1 MGVPPAPDPG
11 WERYSARRSHPAQE
25 THDPTPMTSPSA
37 SVVPLATR
45 IDAGRWAFLRSQR
58 MTAIALLL
66 PALAYLALMTQAP
79 FVLTLWYSFHRWIL
93 TSPELGHVWVGI
105 DNFRYELTE
114 DPIFRTAIWNTLEIT
129 AAIVGGSVALGLGF
143 ALLLNRSFPLRGVA
157 RSLMI
162 APFFVMPTVNAVVQK
177 NLFLNPIFGLV
188 NWVWTSLGFERI
200 DWLAVHPKFS
210 IIAMAVWQWAPFM
223 MLILLAGL
231 QGISDE
237 VREAARIDGAGP
249 FTEFRR
255 VTLPLLGPYIELA
268 VLLGMI
274 YILQL
279 FGEIFVATQ
288 GGPGTETTT
297 IPYYVYQTISQAN
310 DVGSSSAQGVLAI
323 VFSSIIAVLLLR
335 LLTRTFR
342 KGLTT

>member
-1 MGVPPAPDPG
+1 M
-11 WERYSARRSHPAQE
+11 
-25 THDPTPMTSPSA
+25 TTPSS
-37 SVVPLATR
+37 SLATPVTEV
-45 IDAGRWAFLRSQR
+45 GERWAILRSPR
-58 MTAIALLL
+58 LASIALLA
-66 PALAYLALMTQAP
+66 PALVYLAVMTQAP
-79 FVLTLWYSFHRWIL
+79 FLLTLWYSFHNWIL
-93 TSPELGHVWVGI
+93 TSPELGHQWVGL
-105 DNFRYELTE
+105 DNFRYTVTE
-114 DPIFRTAIWNTLEIT
+114 DPIFRSAIYNTLEIT
-129 AAIVGGSVALGLGF
+129 AAIVGGSLVLGLGF

-157 RSLMI
+157 RALLI

-188 NWVWTSLGFERI
+188 NWVWTSIGFDRV
-200 DWLAVHPKFS
+200 DWLAVHPKAA
-210 IIAMAVWQWAPFM
+210 IITMAVWQWAPFM

-255 VTLPLLGPYIELA
+255 ITVPLLGPYFELA

-297 IPYYVYQTISQAN
+297 VPYYVYQTISQAN
-310 DVGSSSAQGVLAI
+310 DVGTSSAQGVLAI
-323 VFSSIIAVLLLR
+323 IFSSIIAALLLR

-342 KGLTT
+342 RGLTS

>member
-1 MGVPPAPDPG
+1 MATATARTAP
-11 WERYSARRSHPAQE
+11 S
-25 THDPTPMTSPSA
+25 
-37 SVVPLATR
+37 
-45 IDAGRWAFLRSQR
+45 RWAFVRSQR
-58 MTAIALLL
+58 VGNIALLL

-79 FVLTLWYSFHRWIL
+79 FVLTLWYGFHRWIL
-93 TSPELGHVWVGI
+93 TSPELGHAWIGLE
-105 DNFRYELTE
+105 NFRYELTQ
-114 DPIFRTAIWNTLEIT
+114 DPIFRTAIKNTLEIT
-129 AAIVGGSVALGLGF
+129 ASIVGGSLVIGLGL

-188 NWVWTSLGFERI
+188 NWFWTTLGFHRV

-231 QGISDE
+231 QGISEE

-249 FTEFRR
+249 VTEFRR
-255 VTLPLLGPYIELA
+255 ITLPLLGPYVELA

-310 DVGSSSAQGVLAI
+310 DVGTSSAQGVLAI
-323 VFSSIIAVLLLR
+323 VFSSIIAALLLR

-342 KGLTT
+342 KGLTA

>member
-1 MGVPPAPDPG
+1 
-11 WERYSARRSHPAQE
+11 
-25 THDPTPMTSPSA
+25 MTAPSA
-37 SVVPLATR
+37 SLTSPVAEAG
-45 IDAGRWAFLRSQR
+45 AGRLAFFRSQR
-58 MTAIALLL
+58 VSRVALLL
-66 PALAYLALMTQAP
+66 PALLFLAVMTQAP
-79 FVLTLWYSFHRWIL
+79 FLLTLWYSFHNWIL
-93 TSPELGHVWVGI
+93 TEPQLGHRWI
-105 DNFRYELTE
+105 WFDNFRYELTE
-114 DPIFRTAIWNTLEIT
+114 DPIFRSAIYNTLELT
-129 AAIVGGSVALGLGF
+129 GAIVGGSLVLGLAF
-143 ALLLNRSFPLRGVA
+143 ALLLNRRFPLRGVA

-188 NWVWTSLGFERI
+188 NWVTTSLGFSRL
-200 DWLAVHPKFS
+200 DWLAVHPKLS
-210 IIAMAVWQWAPFM
+210 IISMAVWQWAPFM

-249 FTEFRR
+249 FREFRL
-255 VTLPLLGPYIELA
+255 VTLPLLGPYLELA

-310 DVGSSSAQGVLAI
+310 DVGSASAEGVLAI
-323 VFSSIIAVLLLR
+323 IFSGIIAALLLR

-342 KGLTT
+342 RGLLA

>member
-1 MGVPPAPDPG
+1 
-11 WERYSARRSHPAQE
+11 
-25 THDPTPMTSPSA
+25 MTSRSA
-37 SVVPLATR
+37 TIAASGPELEV
-45 IDAGRWAFLRSQR
+45 GRWAFLRSQR
-58 MTAIALLL
+58 VTSIGLLL
-66 PALAYLALMTQAP
+66 PALAYLAVMTQAP
-79 FVLTLWYSFHRWIL
+79 FVVTLWYSFHRWIL
-93 TSPELGHVWVGI
+93 TSPQLGHAWIGI
-105 DNFRYELTE
+105 DNFRYELSD
-114 DPIFRTAIWNTLEIT
+114 DPIFRSAIVNTLEIT
-129 AAIVGGSVALGLGF
+129 AGIVGGSLVFGLAF

-188 NWVWTSLGFERI
+188 NWVWTSVGFHRI
-200 DWLAVHPKFS
+200 DWLAIHPKFS
-210 IIAMAVWQWAPFM
+210 IITMAVWQWAPFM

-249 FTEFRR
+249 ITEFRR
-255 VTLPLLGPYIELA
+255 ITLPLLGPYLELA

-288 GGPGTETTT
+288 GGPGTQTTT

-310 DVGSSSAQGVLAI
+310 DVGSASAQGVLAI
-323 VFSSIIAVLLLR
+323 VFSSIIAALLLR

-342 KGLTT
+342 KGLTA

>member
-1 MGVPPAPDPG
+1 MTARPVSVEPLTELAP
-11 WERYSARRSHPAQE
+11 
-25 THDPTPMTSPSA
+25 
-37 SVVPLATR
+37 
-45 IDAGRWAFLRSQR
+45 GRLAFLRSQSAYR
-58 MTAIALLL
+58 IGLLL
-66 PALAYLALMTQAP
+66 PALVYLAVMTQAP
-79 FVLTLWYSFHRWIL
+79 FLVTLWYSFHNWIL
-93 TSPELGHVWVGI
+93 TSPELGHRWIGL

-114 DPIFRTAIWNTLEIT
+114 DPIFRTAIYNTLEIT
-129 AAIVGGSVALGLGF
+129 AGVVGGSLVLGLGF
-143 ALLLNRSFPLRGVA
+143 ALLLNRRFPLRGVA
-157 RSLMI
+157 RALMI

-188 NWVWTSLGFERI
+188 NWVTTSLGFDRV
-200 DWLAVHPKFS
+200 DWLATYPKLG
-210 IIAMAVWQWAPFM
+210 IISMAVWQWAPFM

-237 VREAARIDGAGP
+237 VREAAQIDGAGP
-249 FTEFRR
+249 ITEFRR
-255 VTLPLLGPYIELA
+255 ITLPLLGPYIELA
-268 VLLGMI
+268 VLLGLI

-310 DVGSSSAQGVLAI
+310 DVGTSSAQGVLAI
-323 VFSSIIAVLLLR
+323 VFSAIIAALLLR

-342 KGLTT
+342 RELTA

>member
-1 MGVPPAPDPG
+1 MGAA
-11 WERYSARRSHPAQE
+11 SAGRPHPAFARIERNLVTVRPE
-25 THDPTPMTSPSA
+25 TLAPSA
-37 SVVPLATR
+37 VGLRPV
-45 IDAGRWAFLRSQR
+45 GRFGFLRTQR
-58 MTAIALLL
+58 AASIGLIL

-79 FVLTLWYSFHRWIL
+79 FALTLWYSFRQWVL
-93 TSPELGHVWVGI
+93 TSPDIPHKWVGFS
-105 DNFRYELTE
+105 NFTYELTQ
-114 DPIFRTAIWNTLEIT
+114 DPIFRQAIYNTLEFT
-129 AAIVGGSVALGLGF
+129 TAIVGGSLLFGLAF

-177 NLFLNPIFGLV
+177 NLFLNPIFGLL
-188 NWVWTSLGFERI
+188 NWIMTSVGFARI
-200 DWLAVHPKFS
+200 DWLAVHPKLS
-210 IIAMAVWQWAPFM
+210 IIEMAVWQWAPFM

-231 QGISDE
+231 QGIPDD

-255 VTLPLLGPYIELA
+255 ITIPLLGPYFQLA

-288 GGPGTETTT
+288 GGPGSATTT
-297 IPYYVYQTISQAN
+297 IPYYIYQTISQAN

-323 VFSSIIAVLLLR
+323 VFSSVIAALLLR
-335 LLTRTFR
+335 LLLRTFR
-342 KGLTT
+342 SGVTA

>member
-1 MGVPPAPDPG
+1 MSAPAVEIP
-11 WERYSARRSHPAQE
+11 
-25 THDPTPMTSPSA
+25 
-37 SVVPLATR
+37 V
-45 IDAGRWAFLRSQR
+45 GRWAFLRSQR
-58 MTAIALLL
+58 ALSIGLLL
-66 PALAYLALMTQAP
+66 PALLYLALLTQAP
-79 FVLTLWYSFHRWIL
+79 FVVTLWYSLHRWIL
-93 TSPELGHVWVGI
+93 TSPELGHAWVGI
-105 DNFRYELTE
+105 DNFRYELTQ
-114 DPIFRTAIWNTLEIT
+114 DTIFRTAIVNTLEFT
-129 AAIVGGSVALGLGF
+129 AAIVGGSLVIGLAF
-143 ALLLNRSFPLRGVA
+143 AVLLNRSFPLRGVA

-188 NWVWTSLGFERI
+188 NWVWTSLGFQRV
-200 DWLAVHPKFS
+200 DWLAAHPKLS
-210 IIAMAVWQWAPFM
+210 IIAMSAWEWAPFM

-231 QGISDE
+231 QGISEE

-249 FTEFRR
+249 VTEFRR
-255 VTLPLLGPYIELA
+255 ITLPLLAPYFELA

-279 FGEIFVATQ
+279 FGEIYVATQ

-310 DVGSSSAQGVLAI
+310 DVGASSAQGVLAI
-323 VFSSIIAVLLLR
+323 VFSSIIAALLLR

-342 KGLTT
+342 RGPTA

>member
-1 MGVPPAPDPG
+1 
-11 WERYSARRSHPAQE
+11 
-25 THDPTPMTSPSA
+25 MTVRSA
-37 SVVPLATR
+37 SVEPARARLA
-45 IDAGRWAFLRSQR
+45 AGRLAFVRSPVVYR
-58 MTAIALLL
+58 IGLLL
-66 PALAYLALMTQAP
+66 PALAYLAVMTQAP
-79 FVLTLWYSFHRWIL
+79 FVLTLWYSFHNWIL
-93 TSPELGHVWVGI
+93 TSPELGHRWVGL
-105 DNFRYELTE
+105 DNYRYALTE
-114 DPIFRTAIWNTLEIT
+114 DPVFRTAIYNTLEIT
-129 AAIVGGSVALGLGF
+129 AGVVGGSLVLGLAL

-188 NWVWTSLGFERI
+188 NWVTTSLGFHRV
-200 DWLAVHPKFS
+200 DWLAVHPKLA
-210 IIAMAVWQWAPFM
+210 IISMAVWQWTPFM

-237 VREAARIDGAGP
+237 VREAGRVDGAGP
-249 FTEFRR
+249 VSELRWI
-255 VTLPLLGPYIELA
+255 TLPLLGPYLELA

-297 IPYYVYQTISQAN
+297 IPYYVYQTVSQAN
-310 DVGSSSAQGVLAI
+310 DVGTSSAQAVLAI
-323 VFSSIIAVLLLR
+323 VFSAIIAALLLR

-342 KGLTT
+342 RGLTA

>member
-1 MGVPPAPDPG
+1 
-11 WERYSARRSHPAQE
+11 
-25 THDPTPMTSPSA
+25 MTSVQA
-37 SVVPLATR
+37 LEVP
-45 IDAGRWAFLRSQR
+45 AGRWAFLRSQR
-58 MTAIALLL
+58 VTSIALLL
-66 PALAYLALMTQAP
+66 PALLYLALLTQAP
-79 FVLTLWYSFHRWIL
+79 FVLTLWYSLHNWIL
-93 TSPELGHVWVGI
+93 TSPQLGHAWVGI
-105 DNFRYELTE
+105 SNFRYEVTQ
-114 DPIFRTAIWNTLEIT
+114 DPIFRTALVNTLEIT
-129 AAIVGGSVALGLGF
+129 ASIVGGALVAGLAF

-188 NWVWTSLGFERI
+188 NWVWTSLGFQRI
-200 DWLAVHPKFS
+200 DWLATHPKLS
-210 IIAMAVWQWAPFM
+210 IIGMAAWQWAPFM

-249 FTEFRR
+249 ITEFRR
-255 VTLPLLGPYIELA
+255 ITLPLLAPYFELA

-279 FGEIFVATQ
+279 FGEIYVATQ

-310 DVGSSSAQGVLAI
+310 DVGTSSAQGVLAI
-323 VFSSIIAVLLLR
+323 VFTSIIAALVLR

-342 KGLTT
+342 KGVTG

>member
-1 MGVPPAPDPG
+1 MARPATQVDP
-11 WERYSARRSHPAQE
+11 A
-25 THDPTPMTSPSA
+25 
-37 SVVPLATR
+37 
-45 IDAGRWAFLRSQR
+45 RWAFLRSQR
-58 MTAIALLL
+58 VASIALLL

-79 FVLTLWYSFHRWIL
+79 FVLTLWYGFHRWIL
-93 TSPELGHVWVGI
+93 TSPELGHAWIGI
-105 DNFRYELTE
+105 ANFRYELTQ
-114 DPIFRTAIWNTLEIT
+114 DPIFRTAIVNTLEIT
-129 AAIVGGSVALGLGF
+129 AAIVGGSLVIGLAL

-188 NWVWTSLGFERI
+188 NWFWTSLGFQRV

-249 FTEFRR
+249 VTEFRR
-255 VTLPLLGPYIELA
+255 ITLPLLGPYVELA

-310 DVGSSSAQGVLAI
+310 DVGTSSAQGVLAI
-323 VFSSIIAVLLLR
+323 VFSSIIAALLLR

-342 KGLTT
+342 KGLTA

>member
-1 MGVPPAPDPG
+1 MTAP
-11 WERYSARRSHPAQE
+11 SSSLA
-25 THDPTPMTSPSA
+25 PSTA
-37 SVVPLATR
+37 DVG
-45 IDAGRWAFLRSQR
+45 AGRWAFLRSQR
-58 MTAIALLL
+58 LASIALLL
-66 PALAYLALMTQAP
+66 PALIYLAVMTQAP
-79 FVLTLWYSFHRWIL
+79 FLLTLWYSFHNWIL
-93 TSPELGHVWVGI
+93 TSPELGHRWIGF
-105 DNFRYELTE
+105 DNFRYTLTD
-114 DPIFRTAIWNTLEIT
+114 DPIFRSAIYNTLEIT
-129 AAIVGGSVALGLGF
+129 AAIVIGSLVAGLSL

-157 RSLMI
+157 RALMI

-188 NWVWTSLGFERI
+188 NWVGTSLGFERV
-200 DWLAVHPKFS
+200 DWLAVHPKLA
-210 IIAMAVWQWAPFM
+210 IISMAVWQWAPFM

-249 FTEFRR
+249 FAEFRKI
-255 VTLPLLGPYIELA
+255 TLPLLGPYFELA

-288 GGPGTETTT
+288 GGPGTATTT

-310 DVGSSSAQGVLAI
+310 DVGTSSAQGVLAI
-323 VFSSIIAVLLLR
+323 IFSSIIAALLLR

-342 KGLTT
+342 RELIS

>member
-1 MGVPPAPDPG
+1 MMVLPPA
-11 WERYSARRSHPAQE
+11 Q
-25 THDPTPMTSPSA
+25 
-37 SVVPLATR
+37 
-45 IDAGRWAFLRSQR
+45 RWAFLRSQR
-58 MTAIALLL
+58 VASIALLA
-66 PALAYLALMTQAP
+66 PALLYLALLTQAP
-79 FVLTLWYSFHRWIL
+79 FVLTLWYSLHRWIL
-93 TSPELGHVWVGI
+93 TSPELGHAWVGI
-105 DNFRYELTE
+105 ENFRYEVTQ
-114 DPIFRTAIWNTLEIT
+114 DPIFRTALVNTLEIT
-129 AAIVGGSVALGLGF
+129 AAIVGGSLLLGLAF
-143 ALLLNRSFPLRGVA
+143 AVLLNRTFPLRGVA

-188 NWVWTSLGFERI
+188 NWVSTSLGFNRV

-210 IIAMAVWQWAPFM
+210 IIAMAAWEWAPFM

-231 QGISDE
+231 QGISEE

-249 FTEFRR
+249 ITEFRR
-255 VTLPLLGPYIELA
+255 ITLPLLGPYLELA

-279 FGEIFVATQ
+279 FGEIYVATQ

-310 DVGSSSAQGVLAI
+310 DVGTSSAQGVLAI
-323 VFSSIIAVLLLR
+323 VFTSIIAALLLR

-342 KGLTT
+342 RGLTA

>member
-1 MGVPPAPDPG
+1 
-11 WERYSARRSHPAQE
+11 
-25 THDPTPMTSPSA
+25 MTSRSA
-37 SVVPLATR
+37 TIAASGPELGV
-45 IDAGRWAFLRSQR
+45 GRWAFLRSQR
-58 MTAIALLL
+58 VTSIGLLL
-66 PALAYLALMTQAP
+66 PALAYLAVMTQAP
-79 FVLTLWYSFHRWIL
+79 FVVTLWYSFHRWIL
-93 TSPELGHVWVGI
+93 TSPQLGHAWIGI
-105 DNFRYELTE
+105 DNFRYELTD
-114 DPIFRTAIWNTLEIT
+114 DPIFRTAIVNTLEIT
-129 AAIVGGSVALGLGF
+129 IAIVGGSLVLGLAF

-177 NLFLNPIFGLV
+177 NLFLNPIFGLL
-188 NWVWTSLGFERI
+188 NWVWTSLGFHRI

-255 VTLPLLGPYIELA
+255 ITLPLLGPYLELA
-268 VLLGMI
+268 TLLGMI

-310 DVGSSSAQGVLAI
+310 DVGSASAQGVLAI
-323 VFSSIIAVLLLR
+323 VFSSIIAALLLR

-342 KGLTT
+342 RGLTA

>member
-1 MGVPPAPDPG
+1 MSVPAV
-11 WERYSARRSHPAQE
+11 E
-25 THDPTPMTSPSA
+25 
-37 SVVPLATR
+37 VP
-45 IDAGRWAFLRSQR
+45 AGRWAFLRSQR
-58 MTAIALLL
+58 AMSIALLV
-66 PALAYLALMTQAP
+66 PALVYLALLTQAP
-79 FVLTLWYSFHRWIL
+79 FVLTLWYSLHNWIL
-93 TSPELGHVWVGI
+93 TSPELGHKWVGLA
-105 DNFRYELTE
+105 NFRYEVTQ
-114 DPIFRTAIWNTLEIT
+114 DPIFRTALVNTLEIT
-129 AAIVGGSVALGLGF
+129 AAIVGGALVAGLAF

-162 APFFVMPTVNAVVQK
+162 APFFVMPTVNAVIQK

-188 NWVWTSLGFERI
+188 NWVWTSLGFQRI
-200 DWLAVHPKFS
+200 DWLAVHPKLS
-210 IIAMAVWQWAPFM
+210 IITMAAWQWAPFM

-249 FTEFRR
+249 ITEFRR
-255 VTLPLLGPYIELA
+255 ITLPLLAPYFELA

-279 FGEIFVATQ
+279 FGEIYVATQ

-310 DVGSSSAQGVLAI
+310 DVGTSSAQGVLAI
-323 VFSSIIAVLLLR
+323 IFTSIIAALVLR

-342 KGLTT
+342 KGVTA